1 MNKFVEFHREDGS
14 LYATSIDAV
23 TSFEPCKETN
33 GTILRI
39 GCRNV
44 RVVVKEPYDEV
55 KIALTGHI
63 DIPKRIPYFSAEEL
77 ECALTDERKRNEC
90 DMTHCATCRWISSN
104 VGCKYEI
111 LADYINRKLEGVNE
125 NGRV

>member
-44 RVVVKEPYDEV
+44 RVVVKESYDEV
-55 KIALTGHI
+55 KKALTGDI
-63 DIPKRIPYFSAEEL
+63 DIPKRVPYFTAEEL
-77 ECALTDERKRNEC
+77 SIAVIDERNRKEC
-90 DMTHCATCRWISSN
+90 SRTHCNTCEWDSSRTD
-104 VGCKYEI
+104 CKYEI
-111 LADYINRKLEGVNE
+111 IADYINRKIRE
-125 NGRV
+125 